1 VTFDSTGSSGAT
13 VTGTG
18 TTTHFVSESWSA
30 RTRFAV
36 WAVRSGREIQTAA
49 NTAWSRVSGTVTP
62 VGWLA
67 LACALVLLP
76 VGLALGW
83 MEFIVAGL
91 IAVTILI
98 IAVPFLAGSL
108 AYQVGFSLPV
118 ERVVA
123 GSEVVGTLT
132 VTNTSRRI
140 ALPSRIDVP
149 IGSGLTDVWVPLLR
163 QGHTHGEDLIVPAY
177 RRGIIDIGPVTTVRT
192 DPLGTL
198 KREAAWADV
207 HRLFVH
213 PKTVAVPSTSSGF
226 VRDLEGTPSRD
237 VVAEDIAFHQIR
249 EYQPGDGR
257 RHVHWKS
264 TAKTG
269 RLMVRQFEET
279 RRARLALVLGMHED
293 EFATDDEYELAVSIV
308 GSLGIRAVRDGRQ
321 IAVVASDQI
330 LDVAK
335 NSVRAIRS
343 LSVLTPTALLD
354 DLSTVERS
362 PSAMPFEE
370 VCTLAARAMSD
381 LSIAFVVCGSSVD
394 RTRLMQLPLRF
405 DPGVQVVAIVAD
417 PEARP
422 GYGRLGEVGVL
433 TIPLLEDFRSMLRR
447 AA

>member
-1 VTFDSTGSSGAT
+1 
-13 VTGTG
+13 
-18 TTTHFVSESWSA
+18 
-30 RTRFAV
+30 
-36 WAVRSGREIQTAA
+36 
-49 NTAWSRVSGTVTP
+49 
-62 VGWLA
+62 
-67 LACALVLLP
+67 
-76 VGLALGW
+76 
-83 MEFIVAGL
+83 
-91 IAVTILI
+91 
-98 IAVPFLAGSL
+98 
-108 AYQVGFSLPV
+108 
-118 ERVVA
+118 
-123 GSEVVGTLT
+123 
-132 VTNTSRRI
+132 
-140 ALPSRIDVP
+140 
-149 IGSGLTDVWVPLLR
+149 
-163 QGHTHGEDLIVPAY
+163 
-177 RRGIIDIGPVTTVRT
+177 VRT